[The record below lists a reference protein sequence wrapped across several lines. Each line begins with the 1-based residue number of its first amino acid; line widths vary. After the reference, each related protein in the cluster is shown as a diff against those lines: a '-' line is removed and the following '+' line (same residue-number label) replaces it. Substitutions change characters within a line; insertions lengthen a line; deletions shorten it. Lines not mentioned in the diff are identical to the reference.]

1 MFVKFSVSNLSGAAT
16 NWGIQNAIRATCE
29 AAAGATPATPSGC
42 DDYVVLS
49 NVEAGGWVTNTDN
62 SDLLTS
68 ASDTSGALT
77 MMAPT
82 KKNNFG
88 IAEMAKHIKFQFDV
102 VSSAS
107 QIVETQF
114 GVTYPD
120 SSSSSNSSPLFAAG
134 SWNGEDEAL
143 TNEAHHRNWYLS
155 TTENYFWFWNE
166 TYLISSQYFIGMGDL
181 SGTPPSLL
189 SENNYYVPIAGLHSA
204 DGTYHNF
211 CTSYHLEN
219 GGVDPAHFNSNGDN
233 KYTNEWK
240 ATSQT
245 GTDITFSTT
254 SPMFNIYNYN
264 SSIVSGPTQAYRQSL
279 NTDGHLVDS
288 LHPVARY
295 HPHSNYPFETLDG
308 IKNFGRFKGILD
320 QYSGETGYRSYI
332 NKFVYDENGER
343 YMVVHWNPWAPMA
356 IRAV

>member
-1 MFVKFSVSNLSGAAT
+1 MFVKFSVSNLSGSGPI
-16 NWGIQNAIRATCE
+16 WGIQNAIRDTCE
-29 AAAGATPATPSGC
+29 AAAGATPATPAGC

-62 SDLLTS
+62 SDLLSSST
-68 ASDTSGALT
+68 DTSGALT

-88 IAEMAKHIKFQFDV
+88 IAEMAKHIKFQFGV
-102 VSSAS
+102 VSNSTA
-107 QIVETQF
+107 VLETHF

-120 SSSSSNSSPLFAAG
+120 SAFSSHSSPLFAAG
-134 SWNGEDEAL
+134 FWNGEDEAL
-143 TNEAHHRNWYLS
+143 ISEAHHRNWYLS

-166 TYLISSQYFIGMGDL
+166 TYSIGTQYFIGMGDL

-189 SENNYYVPIAGLHSA
+189 SENNYYIPIAGLHSA
-204 DGTYHNF
+204 EGTYH
-211 CTSYHLEN
+211 TYTQSYHLEN
-219 GGVDPAHFNSNGDN
+219 GGVDPAHFNSAGKN
-233 KYTNEWK
+233 KYTNEWQS
-240 ATSQT
+240 TSQT
-245 GTDITFSTT
+245 NDTIPFSTN
-254 SPMFNIYNYN
+254 SPMFNIYNFN
-264 SSIVSGPTQAYRQSL
+264 GTTSNPTIAYRQSL

-288 LHPVARY
+288 LHPVSRF

-320 QYSGETGYRSYI
+320 QNSGQNGYRAYI

-343 YMVVHWNPWAPMA
+343 YMVVHWNSWAPMA